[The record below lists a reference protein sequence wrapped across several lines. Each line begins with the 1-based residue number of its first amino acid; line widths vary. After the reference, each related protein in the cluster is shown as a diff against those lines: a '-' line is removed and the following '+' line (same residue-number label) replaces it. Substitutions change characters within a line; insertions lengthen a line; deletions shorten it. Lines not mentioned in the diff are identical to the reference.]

1 MLFRD
6 VAPVNALRDEHGGEA
21 EQCDNSRIDM
31 MDAARCP
38 EHEAGDEDDAEDLL
52 LAAHSAHR
60 AEFFLRERQGLRRF
74 REFRLDD
81 LIEQVRRDDREQ
93 QARDDADLEPGHP
106 AQGLAKGLF
115 RQRIREDVVRSTSQE
130 NAGRSDDGCIGTV
143 HQECAR
149 ALVLARLGITAEDR
163 RDTVDDR
170 VDDAAATSRVRRRE
184 RSDDEICCAH
194 DISDA
199 QRILAEAREQ
209 QVSDALAEARLDEAR
224 SKHEGGYDQPDR
236 AVRETFQRLASFHD
250 AEYRQQCAG
259 DDGDGTKRQRL
270 QDEASDRRD
279 EDGEQAPGL
288 RADTSR
294 CRDAPDDCS
303 DGHTDQAPQQVIA
316 VFF

>member
-1 MLFRD
+1 
-6 VAPVNALRDEHGGEA
+6 
-21 EQCDNSRIDM
+21 

-52 LAAHSAHR
+52 LAGHGAHR
-60 AEFFLRERQGLRRF
+60 AEFFLGKRQSLRRF

-81 LIEQVRRDDREQ
+81 LVEQVRRDDREQ

-199 QRILAEAREQ
+199 QRVLAEAREQ

-259 DDGDGTKRQRL
+259 DDGDGTERQRL
-270 QDEASDRRD
+270 QDEADDRCD
-279 EDGEQAPGL
+279 EDGSQMPRHDG
-288 RADTSR
+288 
-294 CRDAPDDCS
+294 DAFRHWREPDDCANQE
-303 DGHTDQAPQQVIA
+303 GDQGIA
-316 VFF
+316 LFLVHENHSFLCQCKQK